1 MALPKPT
8 GPHASGSIAH
18 ELLDSSRAAHLATEA
33 RGRRLRVKVWYPAV
47 RTTETPELLWAEA
60 RRDSSAPLPMRLML
74 ACIRVRTSTVPSVAL
89 SQTIESGP
97 LVIYNHGLISFA
109 EENTSLMEELAS
121 HGYTVAAVQHVD
133 QLAELRALQSPRSA
147 EQRRARADLERRL
160 IAASPRERAELA
172 PKQYAEAVNT
182 GRIVRERAADTSFVL
197 AHVREIL
204 AAIPGLDE
212 RSVDASKAHLVGYSI
227 GGAVATVT
235 AETDSRACSV
245 VNLDGG
251 LYGSSSARGLTVP
264 YLMLYSSI
272 SDGSN
277 DDLLPAHADRGSA
290 AGTRHLDFHDVAA
303 LLPVL
308 RYVRATGAKNA
319 EQFLAARN
327 AAVRNFLAAA
337 A

>member
-8 GPHASGSIAH
+8 GPHACGSIAH
-18 ELLDSSRAAHLATEA
+18 ELVDSSRSAHIATEA
-33 RGRRLRVKVWYPAV
+33 PGRRLRVKVWYPAV
-47 RTTETPELLWAEA
+47 RTTQSPELVWADA
-60 RRDSSAPLPMRLML
+60 RREPSAPLPMRLML
-74 ACIRVRTSTVPSVAL
+74 ACIRARTATVPSAPM
-89 SQTIESGP
+89 SPMIESGP

-121 HGYTVAAVQHVD
+121 HGYTVVAIQHAD
-133 QLAELRALQSPRSA
+133 QLAELRALQSRQSA
-147 EQRRARADLERRL
+147 EARRARADLERRL
-160 IAASPRERAELA
+160 VAASPRERAELG
-172 PKQYAEAVNT
+172 PEYYAEAIDT

-197 AHVREIL
+197 THVREIL
-204 AAIPGLDE
+204 AAIPGCSE
-212 RSVDASKAHLVGYSI
+212 SSVDVSSAHLVGFSV

-235 AETDSRACSV
+235 AETDPRARSV

-251 LYGSSSARGLTVP
+251 LYGSSNARGIPVP
-264 YLMLYSSI
+264 YLMLYSAV

-277 DDLLPAHADRGSA
+277 DDLLPAHADRGAA

-327 AAVRNFLAAA
+327 AAVRDFLLALA
-337 A
+337 